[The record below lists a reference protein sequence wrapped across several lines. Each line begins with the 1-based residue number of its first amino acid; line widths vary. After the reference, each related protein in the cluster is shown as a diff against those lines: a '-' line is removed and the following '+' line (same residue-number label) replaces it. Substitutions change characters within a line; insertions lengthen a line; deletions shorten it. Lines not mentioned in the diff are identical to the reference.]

1 MRAALP
7 QEYISIACKQANS
20 KRHAKLFCLS
30 DCYLNIEINKWT
42 CPIAIGASPAFLINK
57 DKLILKEVSMKT
69 KQIFFLALLLVG
81 FFFFS
86 GNVYSQ
92 ETKDQKKALDAFVT
106 ATTKS
111 VEKSE
116 PVPGAEITVEQVKPT
131 QVKSAAGGESAAPAE
146 KTQFDVILKSK
157 LTTNDK
163 GEFTLVVTPDQFKK
177 LPEEFQLKFTIKPKD
192 PSRFPVENNSVV
204 IKVKKSDGPK
214 FTFVVT
220 YQKPTTKSNKGYF
233 AISSK
238 AQSGW

>member
-1 MRAALP
+1 
-7 QEYISIACKQANS
+7 
-20 KRHAKLFCLS
+20 
-30 DCYLNIEINKWT
+30 
-42 CPIAIGASPAFLINK
+42 
-57 DKLILKEVSMKT
+57 MKT
-69 KQIFFLALLLVG
+69 KFFFFLALLLVG

-131 QVKSAAGGESAAPAE
+131 QVKSAAGGESGPAE

-157 LTTNDK
+157 LTTNEK

-177 LPEEFQLKFTIKPKD
+177 LPDEFKLKFTIKPKD
-192 PSRFPVENNSVV
+192 QNKFPAENNFVV
-204 IKVKKSDGPK
+204 VDVKKSDGPNFK
-214 FTFVVT
+214 FYLTFKKST
-220 YQKPTTKSNKGYF
+220 EKSNKGTF
-233 AISSK
+233 AVNGK
-238 AQSGW
+238 TQS